1 MEYEVVET
9 PSNTVYSTLLNQ
21 LTLEQNNSRVYR
33 TFAGIADLQSFT
45 GAAKYFHSEADGE
58 TEHFKMI
65 FDFMCD
71 RDMNPVMQ
79 SLPEIEFNKEMS
91 LLEMFCQA
99 VQAEQNTLQSL
110 YLIKKVSFDM
120 ADYLT
125 FDWIQGL
132 ILKQREEI
140 KQSIDWR
147 NKFSIANESPAAL
160 LFLDNELEKD

>member
-1 MEYEVVET
+1 
-9 PSNTVYSTLLNQ
+9 
-21 LTLEQNNSRVYR
+21 
-33 TFAGIADLQSFT
+33 
-45 GAAKYFHSEADGE
+45 
-58 TEHFKMI
+58 MI

>member
-1 MEYEVVET
+1 MEYEVQEPQIV
-9 PSNTVYSTLLNQ
+9 TVYSTLQNQ